1 MHDVCRCLGSCMG
14 VVCMHEPGVIIRGHQ
29 IPLNWSYRWLWPA
42 SPVLETK
49 CESCVW
55 SANVC
60 DHGAIS
66 LALGSEY
73 LQKYIFH
80 TNQSVHIPL
89 PPPTA
94 PTVCV
99 FMENIPTVHQNN
111 GVVSPRMEAR
121 QKARKKISAIYYL
134 LLRFPESKRRFTP
147 TLLPYQTSIKCVLPV
162 WTSLSLQLFI
172 EHLHFWQT
180 TIGGDPSWLCSDLL
194 ISSL

>member
-1 MHDVCRCLGSCMG
+1 MSPVYDQQMFVTM
-14 VVCMHEPGVIIRGHQ
+14 EP
-29 IPLNWSYRWLWPA
+29 SLWPWEVNIYR
-42 SPVLETK
+42 S
-49 CESCVW
+49 
-55 SANVC
+55 
-60 DHGAIS
+60 
-66 LALGSEY
+66 
-73 LQKYIFH
+73 IFSIQIKVS
-80 TNQSVHIPL
+80 TFPS

-172 EHLHFWQT
+172 EHLHF
-180 TIGGDPSWLCSDLL
+180 
-194 ISSL
+194 